1 MDQPCKFLALP
12 KDILTMIYEDFLPQD
27 KWWKERVCLSI
38 TCKYLLAFGRR
49 GIEHIR
55 DTEAADWYLCRVAC
69 VGSHA
74 DFTDLP
80 RHFFNDTTYEYL
92 KQLTSHKCRRLIS
105 ECTPLR

>member
-1 MDQPCKFLALP
+1 MRQPCKFLALP
-12 KDILTMIYEDFLPQD
+12 KDILTIIYEDSLGD
-27 KWWKERVCLSI
+27 EWWKTRVCLSI

-49 GIEHIR
+49 RIEHMR
-55 DTEAADWYLCRVAC
+55 DVDTAHWHLCRVAC

-92 KQLTSHKCRRLIS
+92 KQRTSHKCRQLIS
-105 ECTPLR
+105 E